1 MNLKPYL
8 PINTTAKVDELI
20 ADLASL
26 PWGAKM
32 EKLEME
38 VIMEIRKM
46 KIQLYCKEAFLKLRL
61 HKQNQKSTATA
72 SSSNAQSTTVKE
84 LTVGKKVMKQ
94 ESALCQQFI
103 GLTIAEVAYQME
115 KDLVELIRVLG
126 SLGADVS
133 PDSLFSREIHV
144 LSKDYI
150 VNYIFARNRAIK
162 LKEIETQNLASGF
175 VKKAALFKASEG
187 TEGNYHKLIYT
198 HPKS

>member
-20 ADLASL
+20 ADLESL
-26 PWGAKM
+26 PWDAKM
-32 EKLEME
+32 EKLELE

-103 GLTIAEVAYQME
+103 GLTIAEVACQME
-115 KDLVELIRVLG
+115 KDLVELIRALG

-133 PDSLFSREIHV
+133 ADSLFSREIHG